1 MSLCMLCIF
10 LPVLLYLVILAF
22 PFFIIPT
29 CTFPLMREECML
41 SGSQSP
47 VFINFD
53 FIATHCKIYPVDGLF
68 LSLCMDQIPT
78 NSNCMVPFPSPLVFR
93 HRNRVPCR
101 FVWTELPHMS
111 LSQSM
116 LVVPRA
122 MWFAPSTTATRHSPT
137 FRWQRKGETIFV
149 SLLIFLCRILSVSL
163 QVPTVQS
170 VSMGFI
176 ILISGFALVI
186 STLPSNLAMSSL
198 LYILVRLVWWSLVLN
213 EF

>member
-29 CTFPLMREECML
+29 CTSPLMREECML

-78 NSNCMVPFPSPLVFR
+78 NSNCMVRFPSPLVFR

-101 FVWTELPHMS
+101 FVWTILLHMS

-122 MWFAPSTTATRHSPT
+122 IWFAPSTTATRHSPMLMT
-137 FRWQRKGETIFV
+137 KEGRNNICFAPNFSLPYFICFSASFKCAV
-149 SLLIFLCRILSVSL
+149 SFN
-163 QVPTVQS
+163 
-170 VSMGFI
+170 GFYYYVFWI
-176 ILISGFALVI
+176 CLDWI
-186 STLPSNLAMSSL
+186 
-198 LYILVRLVWWSLVLN
+198 
-213 EF
+213 